1 MACVEY
7 NKALEQ
13 SLFNVCS
20 VCINKAWLGCLVWD
34 ESTLLQV
41 MHMWCDSL
49 YLFAA
54 FRFSW
59 NCCLL
64 ELSTAGNLCM
74 WHPPLSCPAF
84 SHYQQ
89 CWILGEQRESSRGHL
104 AFSGL
109 ENAELGEVA
118 CWEDGVHSFQTRCKA
133 ETGALVCEWRLM
145 AARGALFVHCG
156 FIK

>member
-20 VCINKAWLGCLVWD
+20 VCINKAWLGLRWEHSVPGNAYVMWQPISFC
-34 ESTLLQV
+34 SLL
-41 MHMWCDSL
+41 L
-49 YLFAA
+49 
-54 FRFSW
+54 
-59 NCCLL
+59 LL
-64 ELSTAGNLCM
+64 ELLFAWAERCRK
-74 WHPPLSCPAF
+74 PLHVAPSPELSSF
-84 SHYQQ
+84 LSLSQ
-89 CWILGEQRESSRGHL
+89 CWILGEQQESSRGHL
-104 AFSGL
+104 AFAGL

-118 CWEDGVHSFQTRCKA
+118 CWEDDVLSFQTRCKA
-133 ETGALVCEWRLM
+133 VTGALVCEWRLM